1 MNYRVKIRKIVS
13 DCAVEVEVFRDDNH
27 IKPFAQTKV
36 SEFLAHQTHRSFGM
50 KPIAPGETFWSLPEE
65 CYDNVTSVIKSFI
78 DGMNQNPS
86 SHWIKS
92 K

>member
-1 MNYRVKIRKIVS
+1 MNYRVHIRKIVS

-27 IKPFAQTKV
+27 IKPFSQTKV
-36 SEFLAHQTHRSFGM
+36 SEFLAHKIHGSFGM
-50 KPIAPGETFWSLPEE
+50 KPIEPNETFFSVPQE
-65 CYDNVTSVIKSFI
+65 CDDNVRAVISAFI